1 MSQTGSHLE
10 RLGAFA
16 ASAALVVSPGVA
28 LGQAGAPGQSGA
40 PSAGQ
45 STASSDDSFFLP
57 AIERRFVMVE
67 HILLPYAVLLD
78 VPPATSEESHFVA
91 LNLGALYGFA
101 DRWMVDAVFAPL
113 VLSDSFRY
121 GNPELGLAYQVVD
134 SRPFELGLAGRI
146 FFSTTGVVVG
156 GVESGA
162 TVLFRL
168 GHARLDV
175 GAYVPISTSGQ
186 PVGVLGA
193 GRVGLRVPVVG
204 WYQLGTH
211 FHVAVNTG
219 ATFSDL
225 ARAGDSFAL
234 PLGITGGWSTNI
246 HGYWIDVVP
255 FFSFPAFYREGGVN
269 TDVMSLGLILD
280 FSKKL

>member
-1 MSQTGSHLE
+1 MSQTGSLLE

-16 ASAALVVSPGVA
+16 ASAALVGSPAVGLA
-28 LGQAGAPGQSGA
+28 QAGAPGQSGA
-40 PSAGQ
+40 PSGGQ
-45 STASSDDSFFLP
+45 STAASEDSFFLP
-57 AIERRFVMVE
+57 FIERRFVIVE

-78 VPPATSEESHFVA
+78 APPATPEADNFLA
-91 LNLGALYGFA
+91 LNLGSLYGFA
-101 DRWMVDAVFAPL
+101 NRWMVDAVFAPL
-113 VLSDSFRY
+113 VLSDAFRY

-134 SRPFELGLAGRI
+134 SRPFELGLAGRV

-156 GVESGA
+156 GIEPGA
-162 TVLFRL
+162 AMLLRF

-175 GAYVPISTSGQ
+175 GAFVPISTSGQ

-193 GRVGLRVPVVG
+193 GRVGLRVPVSG
-204 WYQLGTH
+204 SYQLNTH

-225 ARAGDSFAL
+225 GEAGDSFAL
-234 PLGITGGWSTNI
+234 PLGITGGWSTNV
-246 HGYWIDVVP
+246 HGYWMDVLP
-255 FFSFPAFYREGGVN
+255 FFSFPAFYGGGGVN
-269 TDVMSLGLILD
+269 TDVMTLGLILD